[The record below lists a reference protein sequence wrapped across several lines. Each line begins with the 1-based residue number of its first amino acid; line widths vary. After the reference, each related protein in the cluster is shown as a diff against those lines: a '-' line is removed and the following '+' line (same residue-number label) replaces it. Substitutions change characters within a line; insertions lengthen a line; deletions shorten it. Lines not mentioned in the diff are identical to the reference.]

1 MAQRGR
7 PRVKKGRR
15 GAFAARFRAARIRR
29 GLTQQQ
35 TADALGVHIVSVAR
49 YETGVMVPRGPGL
62 RFVEAWIAEAATF
75 KARRKEE
82 HRGDAK

>member
-7 PRVKKGRR
+7 PRVEKGRR
-15 GAFAARFRAARIRR
+15 SAFAARFRAARIRR
-29 GLTQQQ
+29 GMTQRQA
-35 TADALGVHIVSVAR
+35 ADALGVHIVSVAR

-62 RFVEAWIAEAATF
+62 RFIEAWIAEAATI
-75 KARRKEE
+75 KPRRKEE